1 MNIRKVW
8 MVADKQSWCKQQTT
22 RFIMDRVMAM
32 NDETITNTIPSEL
45 DVLEDSEWAVLE
57 SYQMGTN
64 G

>member
-1 MNIRKVW
+1 
-8 MVADKQSWCKQQTT
+8 
-22 RFIMDRVMAM
+22 MDRVMAM